1 MFDPRSILDA
11 IVKGGS
17 DPQTRPSASRNDDL
31 GAIGDLLKQ
40 IAGGDDARPGPAS
53 SRRTRMAPPE
63 SEPEA
68 EADTA
73 PSRRPSEPPLED
85 EEPPRRTRTRKRA
98 SADDADTAGPQDAA
112 PSGGGLEDIIRDV
125 LGGKGGGG
133 LKDIL
138 DKVNEKGGLGEV
150 LGPVLGQ
157 IFGQKG
163 GGARLADVPEG
174 QGTSGSDALAERIKA
189 LSGGRSPDELLAAV
203 KALIANNQFGAGMAA
218 GGLGALVLGTRT
230 GRSLAASAAKLG
242 GLAVIGGLAY
252 KAYTNYQQGAAAS
265 TDSLNHQRL
274 VAPPSGSGFEAAT
287 VSADLATTM
296 LKAMVAAAAADGRID
311 PAEHQKLVAGFGGES
326 MPQAARDFLTREIA
340 SPASI
345 ATIAAE
351 VASEEAAVQVFT
363 AARITVDPDNV
374 EEHAYLQDLAT
385 ALGLD
390 DGLVAHI
397 DAAARGGA

>member
-17 DPQTRPSASRNDDL
+17 EPQTRSSGPRNDDL

-40 IAGGDDARPGPAS
+40 IAGGDEASPPPRNSRRARP
-53 SRRTRMAPPE
+53 APPA
-63 SEPEA
+63 EPEM
-68 EADTA
+68 
-73 PSRRPSEPPLED
+73 EPETRGLPPEPTSGED
-85 EEPPRRTRTRKRA
+85 DLPRRTRARRRKPSDDEADARDA
-98 SADDADTAGPQDAA
+98 SGPA
-112 PSGGGLEDIIRDV
+112 PGGGLEDIIRDV

-163 GGARLADVPEG
+163 GGARLAGLPEG
-174 QGTSGSDALAERIKA
+174 TGAAGSDTLADRIKVMA
-189 LSGGRSPDELLAAV
+189 GGRSPEELMAAV
-203 KALIANNQFGAGMAA
+203 KDLIARNQFGAGMAA

-230 GRSLAASAAKLG
+230 GRSLATSAVKLG

-252 KAYTNYQQGAAAS
+252 KAYTSYQQGAAA
-265 TDSLNHQRL
+265 TPASLAHQHL
-274 VAPPSGSGFEAAT
+274 VAPPAGSGFEAAT
-287 VSADLATTM
+287 VSQDLATTM
-296 LKAMVAAAAADGRID
+296 LKAIVAAAAADGRID
-311 PAEHQKLVAGFGGES
+311 PAEHQKLVAGFGGDS
-326 MPQAARDFLTREIA
+326 MPEAAREFLSREIA
-340 SPASI
+340 SPASVE
-345 ATIAAE
+345 AIAAA
-351 VASEEAAVQVFT
+351 VGSEEAAVQVFT
-363 AARITVDPDNV
+363 AARITVDPDNI
-374 EEHAYLQDLAT
+374 EEHAFLQDLAA

-390 DGLVAHI
+390 DGLLAHI

>member
-11 IVKGGS
+11 IVKGTGQ
-17 DPQTRPSASRNDDL
+17 PQDRSAGPRNDDL
-31 GAIGDLLKQ
+31 GSIGDLLKQ
-40 IAGGDDARPGPAS
+40 IAGGDDAQPGPAP
-53 SRRTRMAPPE
+53 SRRTRVAPP
-63 SEPEA
+63 PVDREA
-68 EADTA
+68 TDATL
-73 PSRRPSEPPLED
+73 PED
-85 EEPPRRTRTRKRA
+85 EEPPRRAQPRA
-98 SADDADTAGPQDAA
+98 SQRRQAEDDAAGAGA
-112 PSGGGLEDIIRDV
+112 SGAGLEDIIRDV
-125 LGGKGGGG
+125 LGGKGGG

-138 DKVNEKGGLGEV
+138 GKVNEKGGLGDV

-163 GGARLADVPEG
+163 AGARLADVPEG
-174 QGTSGSDALAERIKA
+174 ASAGGGDALADRIKA
-189 LSGGRSPDELLAAV
+189 LAGGRSPEELMAAV
-203 KALIANNQFGAGMAA
+203 KELIANNQFGAGMAA

-252 KAYTNYQQGAAAS
+252 KAYTNYQQGAAAAP
-265 TDSLNHQRL
+265 DSLAHQRL

-287 VSADLATTM
+287 VSQDLATTM

-326 MPQAARDFLTREIA
+326 MPQAARDFLAREIA
-340 SPASI
+340 APASI
-345 ATIAAE
+345 ETIAAE
-351 VASEEAAVQVFT
+351 VGSEEAAVQVFT
-363 AARITVDPDNV
+363 AARIIVDPDNID
-374 EEHAYLQDLAT
+374 EHTFLQDLAT

-397 DAAARGGA
+397 DAAARGGV

>member
-11 IVKGGS
+11 IVKGTGE
-17 DPQTRPSASRNDDL
+17 PQARAGGARNDDL
-31 GAIGDLLKQ
+31 GSIGDLLKQ
-40 IAGGDDARPGPAS
+40 IAGGDGAQAS
-53 SRRTRMAPPE
+53 PTSGRRTAAPPPTE
-63 SEPEA
+63 QEAPDAAMPEEDEPQ
-68 EADTA
+68 
-73 PSRRPSEPPLED
+73 RRPRTRATKRKDAEGD
-85 EEPPRRTRTRKRA
+85 EE
-98 SADDADTAGPQDAA
+98 AA
-112 PSGGGLEDIIRDV
+112 PGAPGGGLEDIIRDV

-138 DKVNEKGGLGEV
+138 DKVNQKGGLGDV

-163 GGARLADVPEG
+163 GGTRLADVPEG
-174 QGTSGSDALAERIKA
+174 AGAVGSGDALADRIKA
-189 LSGGRSPDELLAAV
+189 LAGGRSPEELMAAV
-203 KALIANNQFGAGMAA
+203 KQLIAENKFGAGMAA

-252 KAYTNYQQGAAAS
+252 KAYTNYQQGATA
-265 TDSLNHQRL
+265 TPDSLAHQRL
-274 VAPPSGSGFEAAT
+274 VAPPAGSGFEAAT
-287 VSADLATTM
+287 VSQDLATTM

-311 PAEHQKLVAGFGGES
+311 PAEHEKLVAGFGGES
-326 MPQAARDFLTREIA
+326 MPQAARDFLAREIA
-340 SPASI
+340 APASI
-345 ATIAAE
+345 EAIAAE
-351 VASEEAAVQVFT
+351 VTSEEAAVQVFT

-374 EEHAYLQDLAT
+374 DEHTFLQDLAA
-385 ALGLD
+385 ALGHD